1 MGVDVGRWG
10 TGDGDRIGDDRK
22 VSFTMD
28 EKRIMT
34 GMNQIKSSKSMR
46 SDHIF
51 DSIHYAIHEVKL
63 S

>member
-1 MGVDVGRWG
+1 MG
-10 TGDGDRIGDDRK
+10 IGDDRK